1 MLIRHSNL
9 ACYSFHVESP
19 HVADVTSVAASAET
33 VSFPLGDF
41 VAVCDEGMM
50 KSAGDTGGNLLEE
63 TNKKATN
70 PLLWYSHITQGV
82 FLTL

>member
-19 HVADVTSVAASAET
+19 HVTDVTSVAASAET
-33 VSFPLGDF
+33 HWVFF
-41 VAVCDEGMM
+41 VAVCDEGTM

-63 TNKKATN
+63 TNKKR
-70 PLLWYSHITQGV
+70 Q
-82 FLTL
+82 TLYCGILI